1 MEARR
6 AREEAEAARAARAKK
21 REKEEEKL
29 RRQKI
34 LDKIAADKARKAG
47 K

>member
-1 MEARR
+1 VEARR
-6 AREEAEAARAARAKK
+6 AREDARAARAKK

-34 LDKIAADKARKAG
+34 LDKIAADKVRKAG